1 MELTARS
8 GKSGVLTARQCSCC
22 LPRGLGYRGG
32 GNEGNMKLIS
42 AKRPMKPVA
51 RGGANR
57 DDVILVVCYPR
68 SRGPV
73 VRETGAHSSA
83 CSSLIHGQH
92 LGNMAGGLPVASVHR
107 KCD

>member
-1 MELTARS
+1 
-8 GKSGVLTARQCSCC
+8 
-22 LPRGLGYRGG
+22 
-32 GNEGNMKLIS
+32 MKLIS

-57 DDVILVVCYPR
+57 DDVILVVCCPR

-83 CSSLIHGQH
+83 RSSLIHGRH
-92 LGNMAGGLPVASVHR
+92 SGNMAGRLPVASVHR
-107 KCD
+107 KCDECAASVYSNITRVFWCGGAAAGGDA